1 MLFRSAEAGEP
12 ARSTGR
18 LGRHI
23 ARLTALHHMSLSVA
37 SSLQAGENA
46 DTAAALVKVLGTTE
60 EGDIAE
66 TVDRVAGDCAA
77 ANTRLQDLIDG
88 AASQRP
94 GFTLRGGTNE
104 VLRGVVARSLGL
116 R

>member
-1 MLFRSAEAGEP
+1 
-12 ARSTGR
+12 
-18 LGRHI
+18 
-23 ARLTALHHMSLSVA
+23 MSLSVA

-66 TVDRVAGDCAA
+66 TVDRVAGGCAS
-77 ANTRLQDLIDG
+77 ANPRLQDLIDG
-88 AASQRP
+88 AAAQRP

>member
-1 MLFRSAEAGEP
+1 M
-12 ARSTGR
+12 
-18 LGRHI
+18 
-23 ARLTALHHMSLSVA
+23 
-37 SSLQAGENA
+37 
-46 DTAAALVKVLGTTE
+46 LGTTE

-66 TVDRVAGDCAA
+66 TVDRMVGDVAAD
-77 ANTRLQDLIDG
+77 NPRLQDLVD
-88 AASQRP
+88 AAIAQRP

>member
-1 MLFRSAEAGEP
+1 M
-12 ARSTGR
+12 
-18 LGRHI
+18 
-23 ARLTALHHMSLSVA
+23 TALHHMSLSVA

-66 TVDRVAGDCAA
+66 NVDRLVGDVAAD
-77 ANTRLQDLIDG
+77 NPRLQDLVD
-88 AASQRP
+88 AAIAQRP